1 MKRSSRWHW
10 LPLESLASTDE
21 FGIQQSL
28 RSLAVQLVE
37 SAVASA
43 VAGRLV
49 VVAAAADVAKVVSL
63 RAVAVPELK
72 PVTVSLG

>member
-1 MKRSSRWHW
+1 M
-10 LPLESLASTDE
+10 ESLASTDE